1 MNVQFLYIN
10 RKDNYFSWGG
20 WGGGGDK
27 NIYEMFHRHAYV
39 RF

>member
-10 RKDNYFSWGG
+10 GKDNDFSWGLR
-20 WGGGGDK
+20 GGGDK
-27 NIYEMFHRHAYV
+27 NINEMFHRHAYV